1 MSTLQLWL
9 RTAQNKCLIFRPGR
23 LEYRNVMREVQNQ
36 LEKTRKVT
44 DQNVMTKAQTRTK
57 EDSNEMRRQERNE
70 RREDPTG

>member
-1 MSTLQLWL
+1 
-9 RTAQNKCLIFRPGR
+9 
-23 LEYRNVMREVQNQ
+23 MREVQNQ

-70 RREDPTG
+70 RREDPTGWEETWLEWEKTRKE